1 MAKADVDVVMKAVHN
16 PGCVYLRQHL
26 TPEGINVMEPM
37 AEIPV
42 AWEFIRQLPK
52 KKHKT
57 EVKEL
62 ITTAFD
68 HLSEAHTHM
77 SSYAVNMSSLTKIME
92 PDMFQVVLKSTAH
105 PLIQVNIPDRYLN
118 PVEEPQLMTTAEERL
133 QKLEK
138 VLLLRAGAACLVR
151 EPRYG
156 LTGLLATAVWLHLK
170 CKYFNSGMAKEACE
184 AFKVRVKQLSK
195 LVSSKVY
202 LGRST
207 MKTPALQE
215 KEGPEQCLKCKKM

>member
-1 MAKADVDVVMKAVHN
+1 
-16 PGCVYLRQHL
+16 
-26 TPEGINVMEPM
+26 MEPM

-42 AWEFIRQLPK
+42 AWEFIRQLPEK
-52 KKHKT
+52 KCKT

-77 SSYAVNMSSLTKIME
+77 SSYAVNMSSLTKITD
-92 PDMFQVVLKSTAH
+92 PDMFQAVLKATAH

-184 AFKVRVKQLSK
+184 AFEVRAKQLSK
-195 LVSSKVY
+195 LLSGKVY

-207 MKTPALQE
+207 MKRPAPKREGRPQAMLEMQE
-215 KEGPEQCLKCKKM
+215 KCEGPVNYQGR